1 SNPVRIPSSP
11 PDGHLNL
18 LQEWLRPRTT
28 TRIDPGPPAAD
39 ASGPHVKIVALICRH
54 EPTIFVR
61 SDPRKSR
68 ETSIVEN
75 RNDAHEIE

>member
-1 SNPVRIPSSP
+1 
-11 PDGHLNL
+11 LNL
-18 LQEWLRPRTT
+18 LQERLGPQAT

-39 ASGPHVKIVALICRH
+39 TSGPHMKIVTLICRH
-54 EPTIFVR
+54 ELTILVR

-68 ETSIVEN
+68 ETSIVET